1 MTRHFRVHTL
11 TTMAWIWESSAVSTH
26 PHTSSPS
33 LIPPPPPQLKTA
45 GGGNTSPHPQPG
57 AGRPGHP
64 AEARDALDGGYLQGP
79 AAVPQDQRPEGGR
92 GPKGGAEHSH
102 TQIVA
107 CSTRPT
113 PRCWPERLLPLRG
126 AGQDAA
132 PTRGEVI
139 KRGEGGEGVVAPG
152 EVGKGFLER
161 VQGVR
166 EHGRE
171 VPMVCL

>member
-33 LIPPPPPQLKTA
+33 LIPPPPPPPPQLKTA

-57 AGRPGHP
+57 AGRPGRP

-92 GPKGGAEHSH
+92 GPKGGAEHSP
-102 TQIVA
+102 
-107 CSTRPT
+107 RPD
-113 PRCWPERLLPLRG
+113 RRLQHE
-126 AGQDAA
+126 ADAQVLA
-132 PTRGEVI
+132 RAAAAS
-139 KRGEGGEGVVAPG
+139 EGG
-152 EVGKGFLER
+152 
-161 VQGVR
+161 GVR
-166 EHGRE
+166 MLHLQEGRSSRE
-171 VPMVCL
+171 VREGRGLWLQGR